1 MPRILACEQSVLDLK
16 LLFYVALY
24 GRWMPLTHLSPCD
37 LLDSWNQLFSIF
49 ILSFLHFSAILYCI
63 SPVLGL

>member
-24 GRWMPLTHLSPCD
+24 GRWMPLTHLSPSY
-37 LLDSWNQLFSIF
+37 LLDSWN
-49 ILSFLHFSAILYCI
+49 
-63 SPVLGL
+63 